1 MVLPQGAVEGLGL
14 MAASLQASAR
24 LPSPSFW
31 RGRRVLLTGHTGF
44 KGAWMAL
51 WLRELGAEVTG
62 FALAPDCSP
71 SLFDVADVGQDMA
84 SRLGDLR
91 DEESVV
97 RSVEAAAP
105 EIVLHLAAQPIVR
118 RAIFQPVET
127 IATNVLGTAHLLSAL
142 RNAPNLRTVLVVT
155 SDKVYAN
162 TEQGKPFAEGDR
174 LGGKDPYSAS
184 KAGAEL
190 VTSSFAA
197 TYFVPRG
204 IACATARG
212 GNVIGGG
219 DYAADRIVPDI
230 YRSIERGERLV
241 LRMPEATRPWQHV
254 LDCLAGYLVMAE
266 ALTQGES
273 IPSALNFGPR
283 PGGDATVG
291 TLAAGF
297 LRAMG
302 KPADWDHRPIEGSIE
317 MKTLAVDS
325 TLARA
330 TLGWRDLLAGEN
342 IVHWTADWY
351 RRVFSGE
358 DARTITLAQ
367 ISGYAGLARD
377 HSEPN

>member
-174 LGGKDPYSAS
+174 LVPACPAPRTVRAAAPFPAPARMGR
-184 KAGAEL
+184 
-190 VTSSFAA
+190 VTY
-197 TYFVPRG
+197 TD
-204 IACATARG
+204 TWLW
-212 GNVIGGG
+212 
-219 DYAADRIVPDI
+219 DRSG
-230 YRSIERGERLV
+230 RF
-241 LRMPEATRPWQHV
+241 Q
-254 LDCLAGYLVMAE
+254 LDT
-266 ALTQGES
+266 LT
-273 IPSALNFGPR
+273 
-283 PGGDATVG
+283 
-291 TLAAGF
+291 
-297 LRAMG
+297 
-302 KPADWDHRPIEGSIE
+302 EGQ
-317 MKTLAVDS
+317 K
-325 TLARA
+325 
-330 TLGWRDLLAGEN
+330 
-342 IVHWTADWY
+342 
-351 RRVFSGE
+351 
-358 DARTITLAQ
+358 
-367 ISGYAGLARD
+367 
-377 HSEPN
+377 